1 MAGYAN
7 VSSAA
12 QKQYGLIA
20 MKFIISQ
27 MAFFM
32 AQQINRR
39 NMRFMLHFML
49 FVFVLVLTYSAAFH
63 WIMLHEGRNYSLLT
77 GLYWTLTVMSTLGFG
92 DITFNGDLGK
102 MFTLLVLVSGIVLF
116 MLLLPFTFIRF
127 VYAPWL
133 EAQSKAL
140 TPRELPR
147 DTENHIIIVGDDS
160 TALSIAERCRRYDI
174 PYALLIAESDKAI
187 PLYDR
192 GYKVVLGALD
202 TIETYQA
209 MRADKATLVL
219 ALHDDMKNTNIAAT
233 VRELAPSVPIAGS
246 AGHEDSVDIL
256 RLAGCNQVFQF
267 SRLLG
272 ESLARRVFSAKHESN
287 IIGRFEGF
295 CVAESPIQGTPLV
308 GKSLLEVDLRG
319 RFGLNVV
326 GIWQGNQYM
335 AVRPETIFDNSA
347 VLLLAGTADMM
358 ERYDHSITPSGNRA
372 EHPPVL
378 ILGGGRVGM
387 AIAATLDR
395 RKIPYRI
402 VEQKVPL
409 VPMNDEHYVL
419 GSAADIATLRL
430 AGIDETGTVVVTT
443 HNDDLN
449 IYLTIYC
456 RKLRPDIQ
464 IISRATL
471 DRNVASLYNA
481 GANLVMSQAGLTAN
495 TVINLLLPGR
505 VFMLTEGLNIFRLTT
520 PPPLVGTTLRNN
532 GIRNNTDC
540 NVIAVKRGE
549 RTSVPPDPNAML
561 ESDDELIMIG
571 TVEAERAFMQVYP
584 RP

>member
-1 MAGYAN
+1 
-7 VSSAA
+7 
-12 QKQYGLIA
+12 

-32 AQQINRR
+32 AQQTNRR
-39 NMRFMLHFML
+39 NMRFMLHFMV
-49 FVFVLVLTYSAAFH
+49 FVVVLVLAYSAAFH
-63 WIMLHEGRNYSLLT
+63 WIMLYEGRNFSPLT

-140 TPRELPR
+140 TPRELPK

-174 PYALLIAESDKAI
+174 PYALLLDDSAKAI
-187 PLYDR
+187 ALYDR

-202 TIETYQA
+202 AIETYHA
-209 MRADKATLVL
+209 MRADKAALVL

-233 VRELAPSVPIAGS
+233 VREFAPSVLIAGS

-267 SRLLG
+267 TRLLG
-272 ESLARRVFSAKHESN
+272 ESLARRVFSAEHESN

-295 CVAESPIQGTPLV
+295 CVAESPVHGTPLV
-308 GKSLLEVDLRG
+308 GKSLLEADLRG

-335 AVRPETIFDNSA
+335 AARPETIFDNSA

-358 ERYDHSITPSGNRA
+358 EKYDRSVIPSGNKA
-372 EHPPVL
+372 QHPPVL
-378 ILGGGRVGM
+378 ILGGGRVGT
-387 AIAATLDR
+387 AVAATLDR
-395 RKIPYRI
+395 RGIPYRI
-402 VEQKVPL
+402 VEQNASL
-409 VPMNDEHYVL
+409 VPMDDGRYVL

-471 DRNVASLYNA
+471 DRNVASLYSA

-495 TVINLLLPGR
+495 AVINLLRPGR
-505 VFMLTEGLNIFRLTT
+505 IFMLTEGLNIFRLAT
-520 PPPLVGTTLRNN
+520 PPPLVGTTLKNN

-549 RTSVPPDPNAML
+549 RTSVPPDPNAAL

-571 TVEAERAFMQVYP
+571 TVEAERTFMRLYL